1 MTLKCLTGGLWF
13 LGYNGGTMQ
22 EPIYSLLSQSLTIL
36 FLLLLIL
43 FYFFIAYIAS
53 QFSHAIARLLLQATR
68 FAPLPGRPSSS
79 RAHMVEGLVA
89 NIITFLAFLIA
100 LLSSLSL
107 FVQPDTLVWMVG
119 LFSAAFGIG
128 AKDVVADLLAGIG
141 FLFKNTFTIGEKV
154 EFGDGTG
161 AIQGTVEEVNLRNTL
176 LRAPTGELYTLPNSG
191 IRVIRNFS
199 RSTFSSAT
207 VKFYV
212 DSDDLV
218 RAIDVLTALSHEA
231 PLLLDDLLEPWEIIT
246 TAETVGSK
254 TQLTILA
261 KATFSKAATL
271 RLQLMNLIY
280 ERLQAAE
287 MALMD

>member
-1 MTLKCLTGGLWF
+1 
-13 LGYNGGTMQ
+13 MQ
-22 EPIYSLLSQSLTIL
+22 EQIDLLFSKSLTIL
-36 FLLLLIL
+36 LLLFLIL
-43 FYFFIAYIAS
+43 FYFLVAYFIHRL
-53 QFSHAIARLLLQATR
+53 SHPLAGLLLRATR
-68 FAPLPGRPSSS
+68 FAPQRPLSS
-79 RAHMVEGLVA
+79 RAHMVNGLVA
-89 NIITFLAFLIA
+89 NIITFLAGLVA
-100 LLSSLSL
+100 LLASLSL

-154 EFGDGTG
+154 EFGDSSN
-161 AIQGTVEEVNLRNTL
+161 AIQGIVEEVNLRNTL
-176 LRAPTGELYTLPNSG
+176 LRSPTGELYTLPNSS

-218 RAIDVLTALSHEA
+218 RTVDILTELGQEA

-271 RLQLMNLIY
+271 RLQLMNLVY
-280 ERLQAAE
+280 ERLQTSGI
-287 MALMD
+287 ALMD